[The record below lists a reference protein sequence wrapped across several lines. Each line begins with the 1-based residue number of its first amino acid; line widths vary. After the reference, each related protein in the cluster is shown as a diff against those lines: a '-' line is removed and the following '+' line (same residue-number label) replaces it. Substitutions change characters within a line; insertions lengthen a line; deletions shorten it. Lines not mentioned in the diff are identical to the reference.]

1 MKIVLV
7 SCALIAGVIAA
18 SVAAPIQF
26 SKFQQQVMEQA
37 PVTNALSAAPAEADM
52 DTTASIGE
60 GLTCEQIRI
69 MDEVEFITD
78 DSYCSERG

>member
-18 SVAAPIQF
+18 AVAAPIQF

-37 PVTNALSAAPAEADM
+37 PVAGARSSLQVEADM

-60 GLTCEQIRI
+60 GLTCEQIRLI
-69 MDEVEFITD
+69 DEVELITD
-78 DSYCSERG
+78 DSYCGERG